1 MLPFPLIYAEA
12 YDLNFGDHVF
22 QAAKYRLIRDLL
34 LRRGVASAED
44 FRAPEPATREQL
56 LSVHDPAWIDRL
68 ESGRLT
74 YHEILRLE
82 VPYSRAMVQA
92 ACLAAGGTLAAAR
105 AALLDGAAF
114 NIGGGFHHAF
124 ADHGEG
130 FCAVND
136 IAVAIRV
143 LLKEGRIGRALVAD
157 CDVHQGNGTAA
168 IFHSDAAVFTLSIHQ
183 HDNYPHV
190 KPPSTL
196 DLDLED
202 GIGDRDYLDRLGPA
216 YAESVAAFQPDLI
229 LYVAGADPFFDDQ
242 LGGLAL
248 SKEGLQARDRLI
260 FSAAARRGIPIAVV
274 LGGGY
279 ARYLEDTVEIH
290 ANTVVALLESLR
302 PAGA

>member
-1 MLPFPLIYAEA
+1 
-12 YDLNFGDHVF
+12 
-22 QAAKYRLIRDLL
+22 
-34 LRRGVASAED
+34 
-44 FRAPEPATREQL
+44 
-56 LSVHDPAWIDRL
+56 
-68 ESGRLT
+68 
-74 YHEILRLE
+74 
-82 VPYSRAMVQA
+82 
-92 ACLAAGGTLAAAR
+92 
-105 AALLDGAAF
+105 
-114 NIGGGFHHAF
+114 
-124 ADHGEG
+124 
-130 FCAVND
+130 
-136 IAVAIRV
+136 
-143 LLKEGRIGRALVAD
+143 
-157 CDVHQGNGTAA
+157 
-168 IFHSDAAVFTLSIHQ
+168 
-183 HDNYPHV
+183 V